1 MVIEKPIRASWGDFP
16 DVLIFAEE
24 GAVKRHPEYLAA
36 KTGEVSA
43 AKRLAAD
50 LISGEAVA
58 SVVSLVAGRDATLL
72 PNLPYPH

>member
-1 MVIEKPIRASWGDFP
+1 MVIEKPIRASWGNFP

-24 GAVKRHPEYLAA
+24 GAVKRYPEYLAA

-50 LISGEAVA
+50 LRPLRRLYR
-58 SVVSLVAGRDATLL
+58 SLPGVMQYFCRYMRWRQAG
-72 PNLPYPH
+72 